1 MKGPTA
7 KAENT
12 ASSREDAVLVA
23 QCQDGQTAS
32 YGELVR
38 KYQDRVFNLCLRMCG
53 NRAESEDLTQEA
65 FVRALE
71 AIDRFV
77 GRSGFYTWLFRITVN
92 LVLTARRKK
101 SRTMTFSL
109 DAAVGSGR
117 AGPSSA
123 PAEAQTH
130 AQRLVADADAPDAR
144 LLDEERAQL
153 VAQALASIEEEHRCV
168 VILRDMESLGYQEI
182 ADILDVPVG
191 TVKSRLHRARLAL
204 REKLSP
210 ILEDR
215 PRPQSEPT

>member
-12 ASSREDAVLVA
+12 ASAREDAVLIA

-53 NRAESEDLTQEA
+53 HRAEAEDLTQEA
-65 FVRALE
+65 FVRALQS
-71 AIDRFV
+71 IDRFD
-77 GRSGFYTWLFRITVN
+77 GRSGFYTWLFRIAVN
-92 LVLTARRKK
+92 LVLSARRKK
-101 SRTMTFSL
+101 SRRMTFSL
-109 DAAVGSGR
+109 DATVGPGR
-117 AGPSSA
+117 SGPSSA
-123 PAEAQTH
+123 PADAQTH
-130 AQRLVADADAPDAR
+130 AQRLVTASDPPDAR
-144 LLDEERAQL
+144 LLGAERAQL

-168 VILRDMESLGYQEI
+168 VILRDMESLGYHEI
-182 ADILDVPVG
+182 AEILQVPVG